1 MESNSE
7 IVIYKN
13 ESDDIK
19 IDVLLKDDTVW
30 LSRHQMAK
38 LFNRDIKTIGKH
50 INNIFND
57 GEL

>member
-1 MESNSE
+1 MKSNSE

-19 IDVLLKDDTVW
+19 IDVLLEDETVW

-38 LFNRDIKTIGKH
+38 LFNRDIKTIH
-50 INNIFND
+50 HSNAS
-57 GEL
+57 